1 MRRIKNRPIRRV
13 PKISPFARMLLA
25 EWRTLKLPTT
35 VDPVIVAVS
44 GGADSTALVLALHEL
59 KSAGKIQINICIA
72 HLDHGLR
79 QTSRSDAKSVSRL
92 AQELG
97 YPCVIGRR
105 KVRELAAMN
114 ADNLEQAARSA
125 RYEFLEKTA
134 RSKQARFVL
143 TAHTM
148 DDQAETVMLRL
159 MRGSASLGLGG
170 IDARRPLSKN
180 GSIELIRPL
189 LHVRRADTEDYC
201 HSQKHEFLTDE
212 MNADETYSRVKVRNQ
227 LLPLMQSF
235 NNRVVEAIS
244 RTASLLR
251 EDSVVLA
258 ENAAELLERACDDS
272 MSKKPKSKVPVLN
285 VHVLSAAPAA
295 LRRRALR
302 QWIAEARGDA
312 KRLEMAH
319 LVAVER
325 LLEGEAG
332 GRVAELPNGAKVR
345 RKRGRLEFE
354 PKND

>member
-1 MRRIKNRPIRRV
+1 
-13 PKISPFARMLLA
+13 
-25 EWRTLKLPTT
+25 
-35 VDPVIVAVS
+35 
-44 GGADSTALVLALHEL
+44 
-59 KSAGKIQINICIA
+59 
-72 HLDHGLR
+72 
-79 QTSRSDAKSVSRL
+79 
-92 AQELG
+92 
-97 YPCVIGRR
+97 
-105 KVRELAAMN
+105 
-114 ADNLEQAARSA
+114 
-125 RYEFLEKTA
+125 
-134 RSKQARFVL
+134 
-143 TAHTM
+143 
-148 DDQAETVMLRL
+148 
-159 MRGSASLGLGG
+159 
-170 IDARRPLSKN
+170 
-180 GSIELIRPL
+180 
-189 LHVRRADTEDYC
+189 
-201 HSQKHEFLTDE
+201 
-212 MNADETYSRVKVRNQ
+212 
-227 LLPLMQSF
+227 
-235 NNRVVEAIS
+235 VVEAIS